1 MTPAK
6 EKAKELYEKYISS
19 ENSLQIQLKLTGFTE
34 IKRKGKK
41 HSLIAVN
48 EILDQLDEII
58 NITGSSYVFKIIDF
72 YNEVKQE
79 IEKI

>member
-1 MTPAK
+1 MTPK
-6 EKAKELYEKYISS
+6 EKARELYEKYISS

-58 NITGSSYVFKIIDF
+58 NITGGNYV
-72 YNEVKQE
+72 YNILDYWQEVEQE
-79 IEKI
+79 IGKL